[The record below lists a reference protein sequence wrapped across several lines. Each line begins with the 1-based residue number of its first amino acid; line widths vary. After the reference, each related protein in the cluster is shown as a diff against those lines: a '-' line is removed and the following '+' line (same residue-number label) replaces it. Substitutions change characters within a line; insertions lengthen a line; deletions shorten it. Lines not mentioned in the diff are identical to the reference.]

1 VGVAVRDRNLRLL
14 VSAKEQRMVRAIAKK
29 TGLSIADVVRQLI
42 RAEHQLRFPDEYTPV
57 MRESDRK
64 GRRR

>member
-1 VGVAVRDRNLRLL
+1 MTRDRNLRLL

-29 TGLSIADVVRQLI
+29 MGLSIADMVRQLI
-42 RAEHQLRFPDEYTPV
+42 RAKHRQCFPAEYTPV
-57 MRESDRK
+57 LPASAKK